1 MSVFSTYFGL
11 SFNFGDISKPRR
23 HGKWSDIFVVRIS
36 VLYWCNGSANLQNI
50 WSIRVQPLFENLDTL
65 DINSIDGIDNF
76 PNKRTNWNADI
87 HLMSTFAFLSQDLFS
102 IK

>member
-50 WSIRVQPLFENLDTL
+50 WSIRVQPLFENLVGSVIRGYKPAA
-65 DINSIDGIDNF
+65 IN
-76 PNKRTNWNADI
+76 
-87 HLMSTFAFLSQDLFS
+87 LSRYS
-102 IK
+102 